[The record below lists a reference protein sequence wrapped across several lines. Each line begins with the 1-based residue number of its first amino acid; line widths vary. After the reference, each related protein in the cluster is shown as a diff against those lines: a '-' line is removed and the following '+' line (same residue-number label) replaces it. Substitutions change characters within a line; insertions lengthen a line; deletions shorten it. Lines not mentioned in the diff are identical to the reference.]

1 MLFRSGSEIDVLVNL
16 NGYFGID
23 RTDVF
28 AMRPSPVQVNY
39 LGYPGTMG
47 AGYMDYI
54 IADRTIIPENQQR
67 YYSEQVV
74 YLPDTYQPND
84 RKRQPSE
91 MEFTRADL
99 GLPENAVVFCC
110 FNNAHKIT
118 PEMFDIWMRILRGT
132 PESVLW
138 LIEPNSSVRGNLTK
152 EAARKGVSSNR
163 LVFAPMI
170 KQADHLGRLAFAD
183 LVLDTLPHNAHT
195 TASDALWSGV
205 PVLTCLGNTF
215 PGRVAASLLK
225 AIGLSELITG
235 SLTNYEETA
244 LRLARDKALLAEL
257 KAKVIRNRATAP
269 LFDTPLYAKNI
280 EAAYKTMFQR
290 SQAGLKPKGFSIGP
304 K

>member
-1 MLFRSGSEIDVLVNL
+1 MCSSDL
-16 NGYFGID
+16 
-23 RTDVF
+23 
-28 AMRPSPVQVNY
+28 
-39 LGYPGTMG
+39 
-47 AGYMDYI
+47 
-54 IADRTIIPENQQR
+54 
-67 YYSEQVV
+67 
-74 YLPDTYQPND
+74 
-84 RKRQPSE
+84 E

-269 LFDTPLYAKNI
+269 LLDTPLYAKNI

-290 SQAGLKPKGFSIGP
+290 SQAGLKQIGRAHV
-304 K
+304 